1 MNTKFVSKFVLL
13 SLIGVFL
20 FFVPVQNSKVPV
32 VLITDTI
39 KALLGPALGLVVV
52 ISCTLLVLGLI
63 GARVFH
69 IKALEQYYSG
79 DPRHQDGLFPGKCH
93 PGMDGYTEC
102 RSALYPA
109 SGDRR

>member
-1 MNTKFVSKFVLL
+1 MNTKSVSKFVLL

-79 DPRHQDGLFPGKCH
+79 DPVIKCCA
-93 PGMDGYTEC
+93 GMDGYTEC